1 MAIRYR
7 LTIMV
12 PEELDQKINS
22 KVIPLL
28 TNKHRVIIHA
38 ISKGIDYLTANNLLE
53 HKSDRY
59 YFERRL
65 PYNILEVGLSDNPE
79 QQALKAR
86 IKELS
91 IKFNQPARVI
101 GYNALIRGI
110 EHG

>member
-1 MAIRYR
+1 MPVRYR

-12 PEELDQKINS
+12 PEELDKKIDS
-22 KVIPLL
+22 KVVPLL

-38 ISKGIDYLTANNLLE
+38 IAKGIDYLTAHNLLE

-59 YFERRL
+59 YFQKKL
-65 PYNILEVGLSDNPE
+65 PYNILEVGLFDNPE
-79 QQALKAR
+79 HQALKAR

-91 IKFNQPARVI
+91 IKFNQNARVI
-101 GYNALIRGI
+101 GYNALVRGI